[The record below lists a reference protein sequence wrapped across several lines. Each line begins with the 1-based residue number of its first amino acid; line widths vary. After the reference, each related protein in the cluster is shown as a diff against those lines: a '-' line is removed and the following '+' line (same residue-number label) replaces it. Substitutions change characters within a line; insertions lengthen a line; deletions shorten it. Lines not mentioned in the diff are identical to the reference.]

1 MPYPGRIDPA
11 PNSVFPGTSEIR
23 AVTAGDSAAT
33 AMAFTPAKGERRN
46 QGRGVTLG
54 RHSCSSLLGVRA
66 RRRLDGGPIDRGR
79 EGWIRRYAWPSSPDS
94 VSRDTLFA
102 DHFLFIIEIFLSIN
116 VAKAEAMRLATMLR
130 TQRIDLKQ

>member
-1 MPYPGRIDPA
+1 
-11 PNSVFPGTSEIR
+11 
-23 AVTAGDSAAT
+23 
-33 AMAFTPAKGERRN
+33 
-46 QGRGVTLG
+46 
-54 RHSCSSLLGVRA
+54 
-66 RRRLDGGPIDRGR
+66 
-79 EGWIRRYAWPSSPDS
+79 